1 VGAVRSVDARRRKG
15 VRHADNKSLFGTI
28 ERSPRGASTKNTRA
42 THSLEPDQVPVA
54 APRVSQGRETSLHAI
69 HHPIQPVLQPWV
81 TIPDKRFIH
90 CMQKRFKPS
99 FQAKNLG
106 KP

>member
-1 VGAVRSVDARRRKG
+1 LSQIKVQ
-15 VRHADNKSLFGTI
+15 
-28 ERSPRGASTKNTRA
+28 SP
-42 THSLEPDQVPVA
+42 P
-54 APRVSQGRETSLHAI
+54 PRVSQGWETSLHAI
-69 HHPIQPVLQPWV
+69 HHPIQPAQQPWI